1 MTVAS
6 EINHNQYVGNGV
18 TTSFDYG
25 FRIFKN
31 SHLLV
36 QVSDLDGVITPLVLG
51 TDYTVTGV
59 GASGGKVVLT
69 VPLATGWAI
78 SIDRNLPIV
87 QETDLRNQGTFYA
100 ETHEDAFDYL
110 TMLIQRVFSS
120 FGLALK
126 KPSWIAKFYD
136 ALGNRI
142 DNLADPI
149 KPQDAA
155 TKSYTD
161 SQYGKTLRFSSDSV
175 QPLPPL
181 AQMEGKIL
189 AFSGGKPIGVLPA
202 SGSAS
207 EVLIA
212 LASYSGSKYIGIC
225 PSIADLKNVVASA
238 GERVQVKGYRAFT
251 NLGGGDFVYV
261 ETIPAGWLDEG
272 VFIKSAALPGYWAR
286 LGDPNGMDLYN
297 WGLSNNPDPQVGI
310 SDLGE
315 VLNRAMIHNNN
326 PVIPAGEWLMSSVAR
341 IPSGTWLKGMGY
353 ETTIVRRVTNGN
365 AMFMNDADGVTGGWE
380 ASSNI
385 RVSDFHINA
394 DMDNFP
400 SACTPLTTGHAN
412 NIRIHDMK
420 ISNVPGRWHAIELNA
435 TYNAVIEKCHFV
447 TGGLD
452 QYEGE
457 CIQLDAAIAGGPF
470 PWFGPYDQTVCSDI
484 IVRNNR
490 FENWSCAIGSHS
502 GVTGSRWIGLKILD
516 NAMYV
521 SKAGIKLIGWSGVL
535 IRGNRI
541 LYAKSTGYPD
551 TAKFYPII
559 LQPSANVINSDV
571 LISHNQVVW
580 EMNGVTGSDHR
591 GIQVK
596 GNGTDATGTLKNVTI
611 SDNIVRGSF
620 RTHISADDI
629 IDVKIIGNTVEQIG
643 TYSSGASNFA
653 GIALYGTRNGTVSN
667 NTVLSAFHIV
677 LSRGSQTINMERAIV
692 NSNNVSGNIGIDN
705 EFLNQVVIGN
715 ICQAISAGTKLL
727 AARGVGK
734 YRSQTVVCLGNVE
747 TNIATEAQITAV

>member
-1 MTVAS
+1 MATTPTQNDVPSESPRDLKFNAGKIDEFVTSLQLEYEDRFGRKHYTIEGLRWVAQQAIAQYGYITVDSFQAGA
-6 EINHNQYVGNGV
+6 NLTLPNQVLRDTSNGEYYRWDGAFPKTVPANSTPANAGGIGTGKWLSVGDAALRANLQ
-18 TTSFDYG
+18 SFD
-25 FRIFKN
+25 
-31 SHLLV
+31 
-36 QVSDLDGVITPLVLG
+36 
-51 TDYTVTGV
+51 
-59 GASGGKVVLT
+59 
-69 VPLATGWAI
+69 
-78 SIDRNLPIV
+78 
-87 QETDLRNQGTFYA
+87 
-100 ETHEDAFDYL
+100 
-110 TMLIQRVFSS
+110 
-120 FGLALK
+120 
-126 KPSWIAKFYD
+126 
-136 ALGNRI
+136 
-142 DNLADPI
+142 
-149 KPQDAA
+149 
-155 TKSYTD
+155 
-161 SQYGKTLRFSSDSV
+161 
-175 QPLPPL
+175 
-181 AQMEGKIL
+181 
-189 AFSGGKPIGVLPA
+189 
-202 SGSAS
+202 
-207 EVLIA
+207 
-212 LASYSGSKYIGIC
+212 GSKFVSTC
-225 PSIADLKNVVASA
+225 PSIADLKKAFASV
-238 GERVQVKGYRAFT
+238 GDRIEVRAYHAQT
-251 NLGGGDFVYV
+251 TLGGGMFTFIGSGVPS
-261 ETIPAGWLDEG
+261 EWKDEG
-272 VFIKSAALPGYWAR
+272 IYIESTAMEGCWQR
-286 LGDPNGMDLYN
+286 LGTIHGRDLHDWGLYN
-297 WGLSNNPDPQVGI
+297 DAAI
-310 SDLGE
+310 TITDLGE
-315 VLNRAMIHNNN
+315 VLNRAMIHNRE
-326 PVIPAGEWLMSSVAR
+326 PVIPAGEWLMSSVAK
-341 IPSGTWLKGMGY
+341 IPSDTWLRGMGY
-353 ETTIVRRVTNGN
+353 ETTVVRRVTNEN
-365 AMFMNDADGVTGGWE
+365 AMFMNNADGVTGGYG
-380 ASSNI
+380 ANSNI

-435 TYNAVIEKCHFV
+435 TYNAIIERCHFV

-551 TAKFYPII
+551 TTKFYPII

-643 TYSSGASNFA
+643 TYSSGSSNFA
-653 GIALYGTRNGTVSN
+653 GIALYGTRSGTVSN
-667 NTVLSAFHIV
+667 NSIASTFHLIV
-677 LSRGSQTINMERAIV
+677 SKGNQTINMERAIV

-705 EFLNQVVIGN
+705 EFLNQSVVGN
-715 ICQAISAGTKLL
+715 VCLAISSGTKTL

-734 YRSQTVVCLGNVE
+734 YRSQTVVCVGNVE
-747 TNIATEAQITAV
+747 TGVAVEAQITTV